1 MNLATL
7 PAISVILATPDC
19 YETIRKTISH
29 LRAQSVSEQ
38 LELIIIAP
46 SVAALNLVEDDMKD
60 FFRYRVVEAGPIRSV
75 GSANAL
81 GIRHA
86 TAPVVALAEDHSFPE
101 PGWAQ
106 ALIETQR
113 QPWAAVGPVIRNANP
128 ASRLSCADMLIGY
141 GPWMD
146 PAPAGFVDYLPGHN
160 SSYKREILLEYGQE
174 LERMMEAE
182 TVLHWDLRAKGHKL
196 YLEPAAKIA
205 HTNFALPGHF
215 VAAHFYGGRVFATVR
230 AQDGR
235 WAWPRRLL
243 FVCGSPLIPLV
254 RLWRI
259 LRDISQSGRAGS
271 RSALRVLPQ
280 LLLGLSMDGAGQM
293 LGYLSGAREETT
305 AKLMGLEFH
314 RNRDEGATGRKKNEH
329 GRVPSP
335 STTERL

>member
-1 MNLATL
+1 MNGATL

-19 YETIRKTISH
+19 YETIRKTVSH
-29 LRAQSVSEQ
+29 LRAQSVSKQ

-46 SVAALNLVEDDMKD
+46 SAAALNLVEDDMKD
-60 FFRYRVVEAGPIRSV
+60 IFRYRVVEAGRIRSV

-86 TAPVVALAEDHSFPE
+86 SGSVVALAEDHSFPE

-113 QPWAAVGPVIRNANP
+113 QPWAPVGPVIRNANP

-160 SSYKREILLEYGQE
+160 SSYKREILLEYGSG

-230 AQDGR
+230 AHDGR

-243 FVCGSPLIPLV
+243 FACGSPLIPLV

-259 LRDISQSGRAGS
+259 LRDISQSGRDGS
-271 RSALRVLPQ
+271 RLALRVLPQ

-293 LGYLSGAREETT
+293 LGYLFGASEETT

-314 RNRDEGATGRKKNEH
+314 RNRNEGATGAKKNEH
-329 GRVPSP
+329 GRVSSP
-335 STTERL
+335 SNAERP

>member
-1 MNLATL
+1 MNGAML
-7 PAISVILATPDC
+7 PAISVILATPDH
-19 YETIRKTISH
+19 YETIRKTIFH
-29 LRAQSVSEQ
+29 LRAQSVCKQ
-38 LELIIIAP
+38 LELIIVAP
-46 SVAALNLVEDDMKD
+46 SAAALNLVEHDMKD
-60 FFRYRVVEAGPIRSV
+60 FFNYRIVEAGSIRSV

-113 QPWAAVGPVIRNANP
+113 QSWAAVGPVIRNANP
-128 ASRLSCADMLIGY
+128 SSRFSCADMLIGY

-146 PAPAGFVDYLPGHN
+146 PAPAGFVNYLPGHN
-160 SSYKREILLEYGQE
+160 SSYKRELLLEYGSE
-174 LERMMEAE
+174 LEKMMEAE

-215 VAAHFYGGRVFATVR
+215 LAAHFYGGRVFASVR
-230 AQDGR
+230 AHDAH
-235 WAWPRRLL
+235 WTWPRRL
-243 FVCGSPLIPLV
+243 FFAGGSPLIPLV

-259 LRDISQSGRAGS
+259 LRDISQPGRAGTG
-271 RSALRVLPQ
+271 SALRVLPQ

-293 LGYLSGAREETT
+293 LGYLFGTRKETT
-305 AKLMGLEFH
+305 ARLMRLEFH
-314 RNRDEGATGRKKNEH
+314 RNAIESVTKGKK
-329 GRVPSP
+329 RRIPS
-335 STTERL
+335 SSNYHER